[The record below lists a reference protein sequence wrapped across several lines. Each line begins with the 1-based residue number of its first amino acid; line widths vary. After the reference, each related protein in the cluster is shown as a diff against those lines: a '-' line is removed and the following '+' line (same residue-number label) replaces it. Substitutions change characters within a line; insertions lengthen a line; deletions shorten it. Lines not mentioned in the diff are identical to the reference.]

1 MRRYRQKA
9 LSQRETRNYLTFMSG
24 GTTMEAPKRTGRQKE
39 GLVNDAIAAWVKL
52 RRDVLLG
59 RNKRRLA
66 TPPGM
71 NAPIMLGWLIDHSA
85 DWIGYRRVIVTADMV
100 GKPIAQFVALEA
112 KTENNDA
119 DDGQKLFLA
128 AVRDAGGV
136 AGVVRNAQ
144 DAELLLQGEST

>member
-1 MRRYRQKA
+1 MKRRAIPKHPSARQ
-9 LSQRETRNYLTFMSG
+9 TRNVLAFWG
-24 GTTMEAPKRTGRQKE
+24 GETTMEAPKTRGRQPE

-128 AVRDAGGV
+128 AVREAGGV

-144 DAELLLQGEST
+144 DAEELLR